1 MSLHSSTAPVLGAVS
16 STPPLLTL
24 SLAIVEIT
32 KATGISRSTLY
43 RMGVHRQLREDG
55 SHLGVVHTKGGGVRA
70 AAFRVPIE
78 AVDDTIDAITE
89 GRFVPPAAS

>member
-70 AAFRVPIE
+70 AREPGHAR
-78 AVDDTIDAITE
+78 DRK
-89 GRFVPPAAS
+89 GREPKHRPEEFAW